1 MEALQIAFPWGILVL
16 FIVALLL
23 SSIGFK
29 KFVYFLSIGYGFAVA
44 GIGIALIVMSFIPG
58 FYNGNINWV
67 AYILCILL
75 ILYGCRLSGFLL
87 AREIKSA
94 SYRKKVFENAETG
107 STKKMPFFVLFS
119 IWIIVGILYVQETS
133 PIFYRL
139 YNGKGD
145 ELLFP
150 LIGAGIMFIAL
161 LIETI
166 ADYQKSAAKKK
177 NPKTFVSNGLYKF
190 VRCPNYLGEI
200 LFWTGVLV
208 SGVNVISGWAQW
220 IMVILGYVLIV
231 YVMVSGA
238 KRLEIRQDKSY
249 GDDPKYQEYKKKT
262 PILMHLIPVKSIK
275 NWKWLK

>member
-1 MEALQIAFPWGILVL
+1 MEALQNAFPWGILVL

-23 SSIGFK
+23 SSVGFK

-58 FYNGNINWV
+58 FYKGNMNWV

>member
-1 MEALQIAFPWGILVL
+1 MEALQNAFPWGILVL

-23 SSIGFK
+23 SSVGFK
-29 KFVYFLSIGYGFAVA
+29 KFVYFLSIGYGFAVS
-44 GIGIALIVMSFIPG
+44 GIGIALIVMNFIPG
-58 FYNGNINWV
+58 FYKGSMNWV

-139 YNGKGD
+139 YNGNGD

-150 LIGAGIMFIAL
+150 LIGACIMFIAL

>member
-1 MEALQIAFPWGILVL
+1 MEALQNAFPWGILVL

-23 SSIGFK
+23 CSIGFK
-29 KFVYFLSIGYGFAVA
+29 KFVYFLSIGYGFAIA
-44 GIGIALIVMSFIPG
+44 GIGIALIVMNFIPD
-58 FYNGNINWV
+58 FYKGSMGWTSW
-67 AYILCILL
+67 ILCILL

-87 AREIKSA
+87 VREFKSA
-94 SYRKKVFENAETG
+94 SYRKKVSENAETG
-107 STKKMPFFVLFS
+107 STKKMPFFVLFT
-119 IWIIVGILYVQETS
+119 IWIVVGILYVQETS

-150 LIGAGIMFIAL
+150 LIGAVIMFIAL

-166 ADYQKSAAKKK
+166 ADFQKSAAKKK
-177 NPKTFVSNGLYKF
+177 NPKTFVSNGLYRF

-208 SGVNVISGWAQW
+208 SGIYAISGWAQW
-220 IMVILGYVLIV
+220 VMVILGYILIV

-249 GDDPKYQEYKKKT
+249 GDDPLYQEYKKKT

-275 NWKWLK
+275 NWKWIK

>member
-1 MEALQIAFPWGILVL
+1 MEALQNAFPWGILVL
-16 FIVALLL
+16 FVVALLL
-23 SSIGFK
+23 SSVGFK
-29 KFVYFLSIGYGFAVA
+29 KFVYFLSIGYGFAIA
-44 GIGIALIVMSFIPG
+44 GIGIALIIMNFIPN
-58 FYNGNINWV
+58 FYKESMGWTSW
-67 AYILCILL
+67 ILCILL
-75 ILYGCRLSGFLL
+75 ILYGIRLSGFLL
-87 AREIKSA
+87 ARELKSA
-94 SYRKKVFENAETG
+94 SYRKKVSENAETG

-119 IWIIVGILYVQETS
+119 IWIVVGILYVQETS

-150 LIGAGIMFIAL
+150 LIGASIMFIAL

-177 NPKTFVSNGLYKF
+177 NPKTFVSNGLYKC

-208 SGVNVISGWAQW
+208 SGINVISGWAQW

-249 GDDPKYQEYKKKT
+249 GDDPKYQEYKRKT

-275 NWKWLK
+275 NWKWIK

>member
-1 MEALQIAFPWGILVL
+1 MEALQNAFPWGILVL

-23 SSIGFK
+23 SSVGFK

-58 FYNGNINWV
+58 FYKGNTNWV
-67 AYILCILL
+67 AYILCVLL

-150 LIGAGIMFIAL
+150 IIGASIMFIAL

-177 NPKTFVSNGLYKF
+177 NPKTFVSNGLYKL